1 MKKVLTPSEKAEN
14 RELRR
19 TILENILTYN
29 GHTPK
34 TSKYIKIKDLDDYS
48 VYMSKGVARI
58 KFPVDSS
65 SAQFQ
70 SVGEISEE
78 GVLTLSVFIQTPSY
92 VDEGKSRRKVK
103 IALDDLFTRRR
114 VHSIQSLCIVNNL
127 NKHGDNYKIN
137 AQFYTRLKRLP
148 TREEFSE
155 IIPAIKRSII
165 LSDSK

>member
-1 MKKVLTPSEKAEN
+1 MKTILTPSEKAEN

-19 TILENILTYN
+19 SILENIHSFN
-29 GHTPK
+29 GHTPRA
-34 TSKYIKIKDLDDYS
+34 SKKIKIETLDDYS
-48 VYMSKGVARI
+48 LYLSKGVAKI

-70 SVGEISEE
+70 SIGEITEQ
-78 GVLTLSVFIQTPSY
+78 GVMTLSVFIQTPSY
-92 VDEGKSRRKVK
+92 VEEGKTRRKVK
-103 IALDDLFTRRR
+103 IALEDLFTRRR

-137 AQFYTRLKRLP
+137 AQYYCRLKRMP